1 MPRRSWAAIT
11 TIPMVPVPPT
21 GIRTSAGLK
30 TAAVAR
36 VTGAGLAAVAPAPP
50 LTAAGAPTGGVA
62 PRGADAGGGAGAPR
76 PPLTAAVAPTG
87 VVSLGSADADEETA
101 PVGPPGDGS
110 GDGLGVR
117 T

>member
-50 LTAAGAPTGGVA
+50 LTAAGAPTG
-62 PRGADAGGGAGAPR
+62 
-76 PPLTAAVAPTG
+76 

-117 T
+117 TGGATPDGGPTPAPGGMI